1 MRAIARIVNEQGDLY
16 HIGQYAAT
24 TLAAGCYLSGVLRVF
39 RNRPEP
45 RKSIA
50 KVPKNRRRCIVGGL
64 RIEPCKAGNSSL
76 VKPTRTTDM
85 PEKKI
90 SVGVV
95 MDPIENITPKK
106 DSTLAMLLEAERRGA
121 EIHYMLQ
128 GDLKLISGE
137 ARARSRLLHV
147 QDDLEDW
154 FETGAEQN
162 ISLGD
167 LDVILMRKDPPFDME
182 YVYTS
187 YILERAENA
196 GSVVVNRAQA
206 LRDMNEKAYTAW
218 FADCSPATLIT
229 RSMREMKAF
238 LEEQQ
243 RIAVKPL
250 DGMGG
255 RSVFVVGQGD
265 KNANVIF
272 ETLTNHGRCFAMA
285 QEYIPEISE
294 GDKRIL
300 LIDGAPIPHALARI
314 PPADDNRGNLV
325 VGAVGEGRDLSEQ
338 DLRICSE
345 VGPVLRDRG
354 VIFAGIDVIGDYL
367 TEINITSP
375 TGIRELDN
383 IFDLNIAG
391 DLFDA
396 IEKRLN

>member
-1 MRAIARIVNEQGDLY
+1 
-16 HIGQYAAT
+16 
-24 TLAAGCYLSGVLRVF
+24 
-39 RNRPEP
+39 
-45 RKSIA
+45 
-50 KVPKNRRRCIVGGL
+50 
-64 RIEPCKAGNSSL
+64 
-76 VKPTRTTDM
+76 M
-85 PEKKI
+85 PDKKI

-95 MDPIENITPKK
+95 MDPIESITPKK

-137 ARARSRLLHV
+137 ARANSRLLHV
-147 QDDLEDW
+147 RDDLESW
-154 FETGAEQN
+154 FEIGAEQN
-162 ISLGD
+162 IGLGE

-182 YVYTS
+182 YIYTS
-187 YILERAENA
+187 YILERAEEGGA
-196 GSVVVNRAQA
+196 LTVNRPQA

-229 RSMREMKAF
+229 RSMQEMKSF
-238 LEEQQ
+238 LEEHK

-255 RSVFVVGQGD
+255 RSVFVVSHGD
-265 KNANVIF
+265 NNANVIF
-272 ETLTNHGRCFAMA
+272 ETLTNHGQLFAMV

-300 LIDGAPIPHALARI
+300 LIDGEPIPHALARI

-325 VGAVGEGRDLSEQ
+325 VGAVGKGRDLSAQ

-345 VGPVLRDRG
+345 VGPVLKERG
-354 VIFAGIDVIGDYL
+354 VVFAGIDVIGDYL
-367 TEINITSP
+367 TEINVTSP

-383 IFDLNIAG
+383 IFELNIAG

-396 IEKRLN
+396 IEKRLK